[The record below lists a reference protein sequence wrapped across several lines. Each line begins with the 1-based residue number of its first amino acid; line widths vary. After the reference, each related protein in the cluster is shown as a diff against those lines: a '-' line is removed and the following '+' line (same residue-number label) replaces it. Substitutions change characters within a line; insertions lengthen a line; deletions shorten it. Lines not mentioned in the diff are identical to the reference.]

1 MITDQ
6 KITIVM
12 YHYVRPILNSKY
24 PGLKGLELKSFQRQL
39 DYLQKN
45 YSIIDPEEII
55 ETLLK
60 KKLTYKCC
68 WLPLMMDIKII

>member
-39 DYLQKN
+39 DYLQK
-45 YSIIDPEEII
+45 IIQLLIRKR
-55 ETLLK
+55 LLK
-60 KKLTYKCC
+60 HY
-68 WLPLMMDIKII
+68 

>member
-24 PGLKGLELKSFQRQL
+24 PGLKGLELKSFQQL

-45 YSIIDPEEII
+45 YSIIDPKR
-55 ETLLK
+55 LLK
-60 KKLTYKCC
+60 HY
-68 WLPLMMDIKII
+68 

>member
-1 MITDQ
+1 
-6 KITIVM
+6 M

-55 ETLLK
+55 EALLK
-60 KKLTYKCC
+60 KTY
-68 WLPLMMDIKII
+68 L